1 VGAVQVTACA
11 AGAHNII
18 DAARLIALGEA
29 DMAVAG
35 GSESCVEPLAIAGFS
50 RAKANPST
58 GANAH

>member
-1 VGAVQVTACA
+1 MQVTACA

-50 RAKANPST
+50 RAKANPFS
-58 GANAH
+58 